1 LNETSKSFQKFN
13 ATGRNLLI
21 KFMPPVEDVELT
33 VYLNECI
40 TGLTY
45 YLVNDVRDRDLVG
58 LRVRKTECS

>member
-1 LNETSKSFQKFN
+1 M
-13 ATGRNLLI
+13 LI